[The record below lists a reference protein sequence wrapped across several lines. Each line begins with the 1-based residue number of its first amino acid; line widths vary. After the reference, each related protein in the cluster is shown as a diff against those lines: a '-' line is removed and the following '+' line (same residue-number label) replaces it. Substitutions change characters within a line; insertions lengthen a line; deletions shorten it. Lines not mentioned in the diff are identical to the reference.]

1 MKKKSTVFGSKLQKN
16 CRLTKEINSPDLVFR
31 QQITLDIWFKMF
43 LESREVDFQKRSIFD
58 HQWLKILPSVN
69 IGRRLVNLSLL
80 AIFLIYQA
88 YKRDERH
95 FLYEFIYFFQKKLVF
110 DFFDFFRISFTLAS
124 SLAICRRR
132 SEFSRTTF
140 RYFFAG
146 FQSFA
151 IYES

>member
-1 MKKKSTVFGSKLQKN
+1 MTKNRSFLKVFGSKLQKIWFIE
-16 CRLTKEINSPDLVFR
+16 EINSPDLVFR
-31 QQITLDIWFKMF
+31 HHRTLDIWSKIS
-43 LESREVDFQKRSIFD
+43 LEPRNVDFQIRPIFD

-95 FLYEFIYFFQKKLVF
+95 FLFEFIYFFQKKLVF

-140 RYFFAG
+140 RYFWPVF
-146 FQSFA
+146 
-151 IYES
+151 